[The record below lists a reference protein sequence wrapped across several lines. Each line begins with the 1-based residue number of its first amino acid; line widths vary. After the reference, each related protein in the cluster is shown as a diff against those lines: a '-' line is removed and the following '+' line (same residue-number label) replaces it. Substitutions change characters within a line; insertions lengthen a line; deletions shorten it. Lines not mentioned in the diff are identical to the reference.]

1 MKEVDLGP
9 IGDRSGM
16 TVAKALMEAGIIPAE
31 KLTPDSITMVYAAEV
46 SPGVTNLYVQV
57 DDGVVDAEV
66 IAAAESS
73 VATKKLKKIRSK
85 EEMMLETLA
94 EELNLDP
101 YSLIEK
107 YQDKVAVGQAVENH
121 DSRPSNL

>member
-85 EEMMLETLA
+85 EEMILETLA
-94 EELNLDP
+94 EELSLDP

>member
-9 IGDRSGM
+9 IGSRNGE
-16 TVAKALMEAGIIPAE
+16 TTAKALMEGEILPTE
-31 KLTPDSITMVYAAEV
+31 KVGPDMNARVYAREE
-46 SPGVTNLYVQV
+46 SPGVTHLFAMV
-57 DDGVVDAEV
+57 DDSAVDAEV
-66 IAAAESS
+66 IAASEAPI
-73 VATKKLKKIRSK
+73 ATKPLKQVKSK
-85 EEMMLETLA
+85 EELILESLA
-94 EELNLDP
+94 EELSLDP